1 MTLSKAGLT
10 TGSARLLH
18 AYLVRLP
25 IRVWFCTAQTIKNVT
40 ATNIPMVEGH
50 SITRSWPRDGRTTR
64 RSNPGMPSK
73 SSRLQGV
80 QRKPLGDCRCCDQG
94 IVSPSRLLA
103 TSGSSSAGRRAEST
117 GRTASNAMTSKSFS
131 ACCR

>member
-50 SITRSWPRDGRTTR
+50 RLLVHGLGMGDPAQVQPGNALEIVSIAGCTAEAPRRLPLLRSGH
-64 RSNPGMPSK
+64 
-73 SSRLQGV
+73 
-80 QRKPLGDCRCCDQG
+80 RKPEPPACDQRFVERRPPRRKHG
-94 IVSPSRLLA
+94 PHRVKSNDVEIVLGML
-103 TSGSSSAGRRAEST
+103 
-117 GRTASNAMTSKSFS
+117 
-131 ACCR
+131 

>member
-40 ATNIPMVEGH
+40 ATNTPMVERH
-50 SITRSWPRDGRTTR
+50 SITRSWPRDGRR
-64 RSNPGMPSK
+64 RAGPTGNALEIVSIAGCTAEAPR
-73 SSRLQGV
+73 RLPLLRSGH
-80 QRKPLGDCRCCDQG
+80 RKPEPPACDQRF
-94 IVSPSRLLA
+94 VE
-103 TSGSSSAGRRAEST
+103 RRPPRRKHGPHRVKRNDVENVL
-117 GRTASNAMTSKSFS
+117 GML
-131 ACCR
+131 